1 MSNCKMLKFVLFIK
15 KTKLVAPRILLFL
28 FSLVIIDTSA
38 DRYNNI
44 QEGRGHWAVYYTSPQ
59 SFIITFFLFIGYTTL
74 GTLSE
79 SFDWLIHE
87 VECLNVSITNFNL
100 QRG

>member
-1 MSNCKMLKFVLFIK
+1 MSNYKMLKFVLFIK

-59 SFIITFFLFIGYTTL
+59 SFIITIYIRWINNFGDF
-74 GTLSE
+74 SE
-79 SFDWLIHE
+79 F
-87 VECLNVSITNFNL
+87 CF
-100 QRG
+100 

>member
-59 SFIITFFLFIGYTTL
+59 SFMIKLSYSL
-74 GTLSE
+74 GLLLN
-79 SFDWLIHE
+79 FDWLE
-87 VECLNVSITNFNL
+87 
-100 QRG
+100 R